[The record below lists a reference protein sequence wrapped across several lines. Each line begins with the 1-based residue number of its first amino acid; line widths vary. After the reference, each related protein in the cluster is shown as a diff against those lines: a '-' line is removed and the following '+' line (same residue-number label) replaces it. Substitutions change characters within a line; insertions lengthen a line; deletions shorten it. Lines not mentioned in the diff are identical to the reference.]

1 MRKKADTTKRTIIEE
16 LKGNNSFKSLVD
28 MYNLN
33 FDEIGFIQS
42 TESKKDYAIL
52 INVGTNREVSY
63 TVNYNHQKINNDVV
77 RNQRLKMIKAAAIY

>member
-1 MRKKADTTKRTIIEE
+1 MKTKADTTKRTITEE

>member
-1 MRKKADTTKRTIIEE
+1 MKTKADTTKRTIIEE

-52 INVGTNREVSY
+52 INVGTNREVRY

>member
-1 MRKKADTTKRTIIEE
+1 MKTKADTTKRTIIEE
-16 LKGNNSFKSLVD
+16 PKGNNSFKSLVD

>member
-1 MRKKADTTKRTIIEE
+1 MKTKADTTKRTIIEE